1 METPEGVVAWIEARL
16 RAAGDP
22 ARAVQEQRY
31 LKSSRPFYG
40 CGGPAVRR
48 VAKSA
53 IAEFGIGTRDAL
65 EPVAEALWAG
75 EPFENRMVAIE
86 MLVLRL
92 ALLGRDDLRWLHR
105 WIAAGET
112 WALVDR
118 LSTAVAGDLVS
129 RDPLGAEVVLD
140 CWAVDESFWV
150 RRASMLALLPSLRV
164 SDDRWGQFCRYAEA
178 LMDER
183 EFFVRKAIGW
193 VTREVA
199 KRRPDTARPWVEA
212 QLGRMSSV
220 TRREAIKYL

>member
-1 METPEGVVAWIEARL
+1 MDAPEEVVAWVEARL
-16 RAAGDP
+16 RAVGDP

-31 LKSSRPFYG
+31 LKSSRTFYG
-40 CGGPAVRR
+40 CGVPAVRR

-53 IAEFGIGTRDAL
+53 IGEFDLGTRDAL
-65 EPVAEALWAG
+65 EPVVEALWSG
-75 EPFENRMVAIE
+75 EPFESRMVAVE

-92 ALLGRDDLRWLHR
+92 ALLERDDLRWLR
-105 WIAAGET
+105 QWIVAGET

-129 RDPLGAEVVLD
+129 RDPHAAEAILD
-140 CWAVDESFWV
+140 AWAIDESFWV

-178 LMDER
+178 MMDER
-183 EFFVRKAIGW
+183 EFFIRKAIGW
-193 VTREVA
+193 VAREVA

-212 QLGRMSSV
+212 HLDQMSTV
-220 TRREAIKYL
+220 TRREALKYL